1 MSIVIASC
9 GEKYVAL
16 CADCQHTNVRTGL
29 SEEVNL
35 KKIERLSP
43 HLFVAHCGSA
53 AMAEL
58 CMIPIRK
65 LCADGQL
72 SNSSVEAIANALKT
86 AYECGLKKRPDLEDL
101 CTTKFIIAGKLQIGC
116 FGFIVVE
123 SEKRIVTA
131 ETFDYPTAKLYGPAD
146 MSSKECASIMDTLAH
161 SEPVISIPEYVE
173 NVCRKTVQTVS
184 TKSNYVSYDSIFE
197 IYSEY

>member
-16 CADCQHTNVRTGL
+16 CADCQHTNIRTGL

-35 KKIERLSP
+35 KKIEKLSP
-43 HLFVAHCGSA
+43 HLFIAHCGSA

-65 LCADGQL
+65 LCNDGQL
-72 SNSSVEAIANALKT
+72 SNTSVEAIANALKT

-101 CTTKFIIAGKLQIGC
+101 CTTKFIVTGKLSSER

-123 SEKRIVTA
+123 SENRIVKT

-161 SEPVISIPEYVE
+161 LEPVISIPEYVE
-173 NVCRKTVQTVS
+173 SVCRTTVQTVS
-184 TKSNYVSYDSIFE
+184 TKSKYVSYDSIFE